1 MPAALV
7 DRLGWPAYPRGMTRR
22 FPAVRCFAA
31 LAAFGG
37 AYLVAPAVA
46 HADSNDLVL
55 ARLTTRTTDANGAV
69 TAVVPQNLEFRS
81 LASQL
86 GVVLAPQLL
95 APADTLGFGGFHF
108 ALVGTTTTVD
118 GNASYWRALAGS
130 PDPSGTGGMRPGPSR
145 MSTVGFFA
153 SKGMWFPLPSFELGG
168 GAVHLIDSSTWAA
181 QFSAKFAI
189 HEGYHDLPLPS
200 IAVRGAVSRMMNQRQ
215 LDLTVPSA
223 DVVLSKHIGVAGTW
237 SIDPFAGWNLLM
249 IVPRS
254 EVIDATPGID
264 PLQNPDDSKLSFVFK
279 DQALILRHR
288 FTAGA
293 KMKIA
298 FVALTLEA
306 QYALAG
312 SSVDDRAGT
321 SALCA
326 LNSTT
331 TNCDAKDSAA
341 SQLSFAASAALD
353 F

>member
-1 MPAALV
+1 MAAALV
-7 DRLGWPAYPRGMTRR
+7 DRLGWPAYPREMRR
-22 FPAVRCFAA
+22 RYPAVACFGA
-31 LAAFGG
+31 LAAFTG
-37 AYLVAPAVA
+37 APVLA

-55 ARLTTRTTDANGAV
+55 SRLTTRMTDGNGAV
-69 TAVVPQNLEFRS
+69 TSVVPQNLEFRS

-118 GNASYWRALAGS
+118 TKASYWRALAGS
-130 PDPSGTGGMRPGPSR
+130 PDPSGAGGMSHGPSR
-145 MSTVGFFA
+145 MSTVGVFA

-200 IAVRGAVSRMMNQRQ
+200 IAVRGSVSRMMNQRQ

-312 SSVDDRAGT
+312 SSVDDRVGT
-321 SALCA
+321 TALCA
-326 LNSTT
+326 IGSTT
-331 TNCDAKDSAA
+331 TNCDAKDGAA

>member
-7 DRLGWPAYPRGMTRR
+7 DRQRWPAYPRHMRLR
-22 FPAVRCFAA
+22 
-31 LAAFGG
+31 
-37 AYLVAPAVA
+37 APAVTCFGVMAAAVVISAPVAA

-55 ARLTTRTTDANGAV
+55 SRLTTRMTDDNGAV
-69 TAVVPQNLEFRS
+69 TSVVPQNLEFRS

-108 ALVGTTTTVD
+108 AFIGTTTTVD
-118 GNASYWRALAGS
+118 ANASYWRALAGS
-130 PDPSGTGGMRPGPSR
+130 PDPSGAGGMRHGPSR

-153 SKGMWFPLPSFELGG
+153 SKGMWFAPLPSLEFGG
-168 GAVHLIDSSTWAA
+168 GAVHLVDSTTWAA

-264 PLQNPDDSKLSFVFK
+264 PLQNPDDSALSFVFK

-288 FTAGA
+288 FSAGA
-293 KMKIA
+293 KMKVA

-321 SALCA
+321 TALCA
-326 LNSTT
+326 LGSTT